1 MSLEKQLF
9 QLKKLSDLQPDKR
22 WVNNTKYELLD
33 EISSQNRLM
42 ESQAMSSYDRVNLVS
57 MKVLNR
63 LAPSL
68 TKVIA
73 VFLVLMMGSGVG
85 LAAQA
90 SVPGEPLWPIKR
102 SIEDMESSLTWSAVG
117 KTEVHIKHVNKRLD
131 EINKILQDTDSTDTN
146 KEKAIK
152 QAVSHLEKDVNLV
165 DSSLKI
171 AKEEKNPIQVV
182 ELAKKV
188 ADATKEVSQ
197 ALDQKSIES
206 NDKTIEDALD
216 NIKAVNKEV
225 NKSAVGVALEVH
237 DEVVGAVKSA
247 EDNLAGNNS
256 DIATSA
262 PDMANDTTTTAL
274 LNPPTVAIDKDQIEA
289 VKNVVKEM
297 VASQISDTSSNV
309 VDTAKQKAE
318 TVDKKDIDS
327 LKKESKSTSLE
338 DITTLKENP
347 QKVADALAEAK
358 TLLQE
363 GFLRDAFTKINE
375 VRDKYQRAS
384 DILTNINKAI
394 QNHRTIDK
402 SVIEEVDKLDEQSSI
417 ELKPVTPIKIKASMM
432 ETVDIKEVDQA
443 PATIETEEG
452 LGAEIK

>member
-1 MSLEKQLF
+1 MRLEKKLS

-22 WVNNTKYELLD
+22 WANNTKYELLD

-42 ESQAMSSYDRVNLVS
+42 QSQAISGYDKASLVS
-57 MKVLNR
+57 MKILNR

-68 TKVIA
+68 TKVVA
-73 VFLVLMMGSGVG
+73 VFLVLMMGSGVA
-85 LAAQA
+85 LAAQP
-90 SVPGEPLWPIKR
+90 SVPGDLMYPIKR
-102 SIEDMESSLTWSAVG
+102 SMEDMEVSLTWSSVT

-131 EINKILQDTDSTDTN
+131 EINKILGDSESTDST

-152 QAVSHLEKDVNLV
+152 QAVRHLEKDVTMA

-171 AKEEKNPIQVV
+171 AKEEKDPIQVV

-188 ADATKEVSQ
+188 ADTTKEVAQ
-197 ALDQKSIES
+197 ALDQKIIES

-216 NIKAVNKEV
+216 NVKAVNKEV
-225 NKSAVGVALEVH
+225 NKSAVSVALEVH

-247 EDNLAGNNS
+247 DDSVVAGTS
-256 DIATSA
+256 GVATSA
-262 PDMANDTTTTAL
+262 PNMANDTSTTAL
-274 LNPPTVAIDKDQIEA
+274 LNPPTVSIDKDQVEA

-338 DITTLKENP
+338 DITVLKENP
-347 QKVADALAEAK
+347 QKAEDSLSEAK
-358 TLLQE
+358 ALLQE
-363 GFLRDAFTKINE
+363 GFLRDAFTKINQ
-375 VRDKYQRAS
+375 VRDKYQKVN
-384 DILTNINKAI
+384 DILTNISKAI

-402 SVIEEVDKLDEQSSI
+402 SVIEEVDKLDDTSTEVKTI
-417 ELKPVTPIKIKASMM
+417 TPIKIKASM
-432 ETVDIKEVDQA
+432 TNTDIKEVDLA
-443 PATIETEEG
+443 PISSDINEP
-452 LGAEIK
+452 GAEIK